1 MPGQS
6 GTASSSQLE
15 GLVQAGLR
23 VEARR
28 PAQSSPILSRR
39 KAMSTTHES
48 RLNRAERLQLAA
60 AVLRGILSG
69 ATRAVFS
76 WLLEEHIH
84 H

>member
-1 MPGQS
+1 MAGQS

-15 GLVQAGLR
+15 GLVQAWLNVG
-23 VEARR
+23 ARR
-28 PAQSSPILSRR
+28 PAQSSAHPVEE
-39 KAMSTTHES
+39 KAMSTTYES
-48 RLNRAERLQLAA
+48 RLNRAERLQLAG
-60 AVLRGILSG
+60 AVLRGVLTG